1 VLEPE
6 DQQRI
11 ERGQRDPW
19 TPDLVADVVK
29 QRRDILPLD
38 DWDARVRWRDEQ
50 LMKFL
55 QRFKVELAEDQPH
68 PATSSSGH

>member
-1 VLEPE
+1 
-6 DQQRI
+6 
-11 ERGQRDPW
+11 
-19 TPDLVADVVK
+19 VVK
-29 QRRDILPLD
+29 QRRNILPLD